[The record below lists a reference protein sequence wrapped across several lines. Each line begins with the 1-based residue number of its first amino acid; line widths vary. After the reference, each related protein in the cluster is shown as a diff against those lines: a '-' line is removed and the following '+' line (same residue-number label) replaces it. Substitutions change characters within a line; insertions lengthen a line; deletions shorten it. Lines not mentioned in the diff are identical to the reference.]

1 MTMFDLIPWKR
12 SEKLP
17 ARRDEI
23 DSALKLRDELN
34 RLFDGFFDDPWGL
47 RPFETFNSTLPD
59 FAPRLEVNE
68 TDKAWTVSAEL
79 PGLDEK
85 DVQVSLENQV
95 LTISGEKKSE
105 TTDRSGAYYRSE
117 RSYGAFHRQI
127 ALPEQVDEE
136 QISAAFKNGV
146 LTVTLPRQQ
155 AALPAAKKINIKR
168 G

>member
-12 SEKLP
+12 SEKSP
-17 ARRDEI
+17 ARRDEM
-23 DSALKLRDELN
+23 DSVLKLRDEMN
-34 RLFDGFFDDPWGL
+34 RMFDGFFEDPWSL
-47 RPFETFNSTLPD
+47 RPFESFNSTLSD

-68 TDKAWTVSAEL
+68 TGKAWTVSAEL

-85 DVQVSLENQV
+85 DVQVRLENQV

-105 TTDRSGAYYRSE
+105 TNDRDGAYYRSE
-117 RSYGAFHRQI
+117 RTYGAFHRQV

-146 LTVTLPRQQ
+146 LTVTLPKRQVVES
-155 AALPAAKKINIKR
+155 AVKKISVRR